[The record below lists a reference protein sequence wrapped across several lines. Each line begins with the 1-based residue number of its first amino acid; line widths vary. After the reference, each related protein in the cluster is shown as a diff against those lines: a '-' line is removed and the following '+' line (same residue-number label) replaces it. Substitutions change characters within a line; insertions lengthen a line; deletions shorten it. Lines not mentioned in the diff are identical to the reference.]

1 MQVLHITTKN
11 KITFQDDFVS
21 RERFQLVKFSKLC
34 NMDILHITIKNEITF
49 QDDFVS
55 RERFLLVKFSKLC
68 SMDICSVQ
76 MLLWKWKIHSSYFLQ
91 STPLYTFMA
100 YHWIF
105 NKSNMMGVTK
115 GAGISTKYTN
125 RLQLVK
131 DYVRDTAYLF
141 EAFVIMTVL
150 VRFVLQNM
158 QFSVQCFVV
167 QLYFAVS
174 SLFGHCIVCY
184 FIYGF

>member
-1 MQVLHITTKN
+1 
-11 KITFQDDFVS
+11 
-21 RERFQLVKFSKLC
+21 
-34 NMDILHITIKNEITF
+34 
-49 QDDFVS
+49 
-55 RERFLLVKFSKLC
+55 
-68 SMDICSVQ
+68 
-76 MLLWKWKIHSSYFLQ
+76 
-91 STPLYTFMA
+91 MA

-105 NKSNMMGVTK
+105 NKSKMMGVTK

-158 QFSVQCFVV
+158 
-167 QLYFAVS
+167 
-174 SLFGHCIVCY
+174 
-184 FIYGF
+184 